1 MLEYH
6 ISLFKD
12 KKEYI
17 GETIIAEDGTFI
29 CYTNNKFLVHKF
41 DISYWDLNYNI
52 LELFLQNV
60 DENKF
65 KEITLKEWWK
75 ININNL
81 DIAHKLLKNS
91 VNIFTKLVFPLLKDA
106 LNKKEYRIYNCIG
119 RNNV

>member
-12 KKEYI
+12 RKEYI

-41 DISYWDLNYNI
+41 DISYWNLDYNI

-75 ININNL
+75 ININNS
-81 DIAHKLLKNS
+81 DIARKLLKNS
-91 VNIFTKLVFPLLKDA
+91 VNIFTKLVFSLLKDA
-106 LNKKEYRIYNCIG
+106 LNKKEYRIYNCVG
-119 RNNV
+119 RNNI

>member
-6 ISLFKD
+6 ISLFKN

-17 GETIIAEDGTFI
+17 GEAIIAEDGTFI

-41 DISYWDLNYNI
+41 DISYWDYGI

-106 LNKKEYRIYNCIG
+106 LNRKEYRIYNCIDK
-119 RNNV
+119 NNI